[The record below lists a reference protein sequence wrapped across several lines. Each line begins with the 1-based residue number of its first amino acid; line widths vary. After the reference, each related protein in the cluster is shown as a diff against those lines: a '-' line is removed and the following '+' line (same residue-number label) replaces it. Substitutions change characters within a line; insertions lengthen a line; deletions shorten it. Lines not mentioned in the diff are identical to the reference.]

1 MICQNRIILP
11 AKARPSQ
18 RPLPQSRSFRKTTL
32 MKENC
37 ALITKTKIQNLLRL
51 ACDVY
56 NNENRRTEER
66 LLKESVNQIKLLR
79 IRLAY
84 ECGRDPQVRQFVES
98 ANLFEYLAKLSSV
111 GTCTRQDLIDYYHY
125 MEALVAFHRY
135 YSESK
140 TGEENAS

>member
-18 RPLPQSRSFRKTTL
+18 RPLLQSRSFRKTTL
-32 MKENC
+32 
-37 ALITKTKIQNLLRL
+37 I
-51 ACDVY
+51 
-56 NNENRRTEER
+56 
-66 LLKESVNQIKLLR
+66 LKESVNQIKLLR

>member
-1 MICQNRIILP
+1 
-11 AKARPSQ
+11 
-18 RPLPQSRSFRKTTL
+18 

-66 LLKESVNQIKLLR
+66 LLKESANQIKLMR

-84 ECGRDPQVRQFVES
+84 ECGRDPKVRQLVEG
-98 ANLFEYLAKLSSV
+98 ANLFEYLEKLSSV
-111 GTCTRQDLIDYYHY
+111 GTCTRQDLLDFYHY